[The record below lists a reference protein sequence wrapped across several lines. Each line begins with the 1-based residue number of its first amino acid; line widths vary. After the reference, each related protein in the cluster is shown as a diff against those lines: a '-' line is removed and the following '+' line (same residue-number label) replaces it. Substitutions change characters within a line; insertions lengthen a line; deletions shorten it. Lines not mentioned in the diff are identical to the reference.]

1 MTNNEID
8 IEAVTAS
15 TADQLCGDD
24 LLGGSRNIRIVSV
37 SSFADDKGKLRA
49 TLRYDGDNGKPFI
62 PAKTCARI
70 MVALWGK
77 HTSEWVGKTLTVY
90 RDPEVMFGGAKI
102 GGVRISHASDI
113 NETLKIQLATKRG
126 KKDTFI
132 VKPLATQ
139 QRQAPAPQ
147 PTLTPEPE
155 HDAATGEI
163 TTPIDAAADYVA
175 TTLLKIAAV
184 TDRADLAAL
193 QQASAR
199 ASAKLSDTRPE
210 LSSMLSNAFLARM
223 DAFDDQSTTQE
234 EGVF

>member
-8 IEAVTAS
+8 IDAVTAS

-24 LLGGSRNIRIVSV
+24 LLSGSRDIRINAV

-77 HTSEWVGKTLTVY
+77 HTSAWVGKTLTVY

-113 NETLKIQLATKRG
+113 NETLKIMLATKRG

-139 QRQAPAPQ
+139 QRQAPPPAP
-147 PTLTPEPE
+147 TPEPE
-155 HDAATGEI
+155 HDATTGEI
-163 TTPIDAAADYVA
+163 TAPADAAADYVA
-175 TTLLKIAAV
+175 TTLLKIAAT

-210 LSSMLSNAFLARM
+210 LSAMLSNALLARL
-223 DAFDDQSTTQE
+223 DSFDVPEPADLDEAQ
-234 EGVF
+234 F